1 MKIAER
7 IGHSTRLTLAGVAMN
22 CAALWAL
29 AIVAKAG
36 WFVYG
41 LLLVHNTIT
50 IWQLYAMLASRKEFT

>member
-7 IGHSTRLTLAGVAMN
+7 IGNSTRLTLAGVAMN

-41 LLLVHNTIT
+41 LLLIHNSIT
-50 IWQLYAMLASRKEFT
+50 VLQLYSMLESNKEFS